1 MDNSEI
7 LSCGKEIEDKIFF
20 QSKLL
25 EAVNDSIVVTDYDGN
40 ITFWNNAS
48 EKLFGWTVEEVLG
61 KPFSLFL
68 EETYIQDIPTQ
79 INEVGKGIWEGR
91 LPIITKSGEKKYVRV
106 SVSTMYDQQNKPTN
120 LVGVFTDITEI
131 IKSKTEAEEAL
142 RSKSEFLANVSH
154 EIRTPMTGILGY
166 VELLSKLPMDNKQK
180 QYLQAIKENAS
191 QLLELI
197 NDILDLSK
205 IEANKML
212 LEESSFNLKDLV
224 FSSVKIFKP
233 AIKNKNLDFSID
245 IADDLPEKI
254 ISDSIK
260 IKQILSNLVSNA
272 IKFTPQG
279 KIDIRVYKGEMLNGK
294 KFVLC
299 IEVEDTGIG
308 VPPNKIPLLFE
319 PFVQADSSTT
329 RKYGG
334 TGLGLAICKKLVE
347 ILGGDIKVE
356 SEVDKGSKFMFKI
369 PVSEVKTTS
378 KGDVFIAKKAEE
390 KLYKLLFI
398 SPDEDLFSQI
408 NTALYDSELELL
420 WAKNVNRIMSIISFY
435 EPDVIVLDIT
445 NDVKDKELQQ
455 IKFAS
460 LPPSTKLYF
469 LTAESDVSPLS
480 IPNNIAAKY
489 IDSLE
494 ELLTDLKSFSII
506 KETAISNSIGNVL
519 LVDENK
525 VSLMLMYN
533 ILSNQGYSVE
543 PYSNISSLSADKGPF
558 DVVLM
563 DTAVIE
569 KHGQAVVDN
578 IQNFNCKALIGIS
591 SHDEINN
598 YHDLFTDIIY
608 KPVTS
613 QKLLSAVNKHMGG
626 KGY

>member
-180 QYLQAIKENAS
+180 QYLQAIKENAF

-224 FSSVKIFKP
+224 FSSVKIFEP

>member
-224 FSSVKIFKP
+224 FSSVKIFEP